1 MKALSIVVQCAL
13 LAGSAQASGQ
23 DQGQKPGQKPGEE
36 PTQQLI
42 PAEIPPLPVIELT
55 SRVDEVKVDA
65 SGAALTRL
73 VDVTLDEGLTRLQV
87 ILSNGTL
94 NADIDYRK
102 SFTIVASGA
111 EILHHTIHETTG
123 PPNEARLEA
132 LRVELN
138 FASEKAGTAEER
150 MLGATADIDL
160 LESVARTIAETRV
173 ELDSDSLLELIESIN
188 TRRRVII
195 EDLARQKRVFEE
207 TRSRQ
212 ERLIEELNVLE
223 RGVPRVLCE
232 IVARSPGG
240 DARLALT
247 RKDAD
252 SDWSSEIE
260 MDWNSG
266 DSSARARV
274 LGRIRNRS
282 GVDWTDVRLTL
293 DTGNR
298 ERASLLG
305 PLMESVVTVLE
316 DEESKDP
323 TDSDTPLEDLSAVNS
338 PLSRDRLFT
347 VDVPLTLRQGN
358 TGLVLLESFDTTF
371 TTSLIARPSSAK
383 GVHMVAATRNTSDGI
398 IPPSQLRVIKDG
410 RAFTS
415 GMIPMIEEQID
426 FQIPLGIQDGIVI
439 TRRLVSRD
447 EVRTGLLNG
456 GKLITLTYRITVRN
470 LNDAA
475 CQIGLEDRIPV
486 SETEDIEV
494 TLKSATPQP
503 VVSPAFDG
511 TLQWSVEVPPGGPG
525 SMPLAIDWE
534 VTIAHSAD
542 LEINDFIE

>member
-1 MKALSIVVQCAL
+1 MYVVG
-13 LAGSAQASGQ
+13 GSVQASSQ
-23 DQGQKPGQKPGEE
+23 DPGQRPSEE

-42 PAEIPPLPVIELT
+42 PEEIPSLPVTELT
-55 SRVDEVKVDA
+55 SRVNEVKVDA

-87 ILSNGTL
+87 ILSNGTF
-94 NADIDYRK
+94 NADTNFRK

-212 ERLIEELNVLE
+212 ERLIEELKVLE
-223 RGVPRVLCE
+223 RGIPSVVCE
-232 IVARSPGG
+232 IVARSSGG
-240 DARLALT
+240 NARFALT
-247 RKDAD
+247 RKDVD
-252 SDWSSEIE
+252 SEWSSEIE
-260 MDWNSG
+260 MDWNSR
-266 DSSARARV
+266 DSSARARL

-298 ERASLLG
+298 ERASLLE
-305 PLMESVVTVLE
+305 PLVESVINVLE
-316 DEESKDP
+316 DEESE
-323 TDSDTPLEDLSAVNS
+323 DSDDSETLMEDVSSAN
-338 PLSRDRLFT
+338 PPRIRDRVFT
-347 VDVPLTLRQGN
+347 VDVPLTLRQGD
-358 TGLVLLESFDTTF
+358 TGLVLLESFETTF
-371 TTSLIARPSSAK
+371 TTSLIARPSSAQ
-383 GVHMVAATRNTSDGI
+383 GVHMVGATRNTSGGI
-398 IPPSQLRVIKDG
+398 IPASRLRVIKDG

-415 GMIPMIEEQID
+415 SMIPMVEEQID

-439 TRRLVSRD
+439 TRRLVSRED
-447 EVRTGLLNG
+447 VRTGLLNG
-456 GKLITLTYRITVRN
+456 GKLTTLTYRITVRN

-475 CQIGLEDRIPV
+475 CQISLEDRIPI
-486 SETEDIEV
+486 SRTEDIEV

-503 VVSPAFDG
+503 IVSPDFDG
-511 TLQWSVEVPPGGPG
+511 TLQWSLPVPAGGPG
-525 SMPLAIDWE
+525 SMPVAIDWE

-542 LEINDFIE
+542 LETSDFIE